1 MAAAL
6 RRNDLDRAEHRPMLG
21 GGEAGISCH
30 LSGGE
35 CMLVGQRAEHAQR
48 GVPAGGVVVLDPGS
62 DPGPG
67 LCFGGEALDGAQLK
81 LQRGMPRFD
90 GGIVQRRQMLLI
102 PMLGSGLSV

>member
-1 MAAAL
+1 MAAAP

-48 GVPAGGVVVLDPGS
+48 
-62 DPGPG
+62 
-67 LCFGGEALDGAQLK
+67 
-81 LQRGMPRFD
+81 
-90 GGIVQRRQMLLI
+90 
-102 PMLGSGLSV
+102 